1 VGLRYRLRQLS
12 DNLKAGPLPPPA
24 RREIAAVLSEAENKL
39 FERFSHADQQH
50 SYRVLRLLWDA
61 GYNNPDLLVAAV
73 LHDIGKTCYPLSVW
87 DRILIVVGEK
97 FVPDRAANW
106 GSGSPDSW
114 KRPFVVRSRH
124 PIWGADMAAAAGSSL
139 GAVDLIR
146 RHQDKVDP
154 DREEEDVWLARLQW
168 ADDQS

>member
-1 VGLRYRLRQLS
+1 VGLRYRLRQSS

-24 RREIAAVLSEAENKL
+24 HREIAAVLSEAENKL

-50 SYRVLRLLWDA
+50 SYRVLRLLRDT

-87 DRILIVVGEK
+87 DRMLIVVGEK
-97 FVPDRAANW
+97 IFPARAANW

-124 PIWGADMAAAAGSSL
+124 PIWGADMAAAAGSSPVT
-139 GAVDLIR
+139 VDLIR
-146 RHQDKVDP
+146 RHQDRIDP
-154 DREEEDVWLARLQW
+154 EREEDVWLARLQW